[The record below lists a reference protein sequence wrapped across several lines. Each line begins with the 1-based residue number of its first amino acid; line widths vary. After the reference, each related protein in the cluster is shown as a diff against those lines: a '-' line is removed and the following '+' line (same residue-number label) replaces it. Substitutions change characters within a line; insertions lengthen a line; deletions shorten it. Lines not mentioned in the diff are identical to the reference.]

1 MLSQFR
7 NGSNHKAHKDHKV
20 GRRNG
25 LYPSFFVFYVHAGFP
40 VGHALCGYSSLSS
53 SNSTLVTTRL
63 VALLLAASALSGC
76 YLTQA
81 AMGQLEIVAKREP
94 IAAVITSPSTP
105 EPLRKRLEY
114 VSSAREF
121 ASNELGLPDNKSYR
135 SYADLE
141 RPYVVWNVFSTEE
154 FSVEPRRWCFPIAG
168 CVVYRGY
175 FSEERAESYARKLRF
190 AGMDTNVGGVAAY
203 STLGHFDD
211 PVLNTMLGWNDVQ
224 LAGTLFHEL
233 AHQVVYVPGESEFNE
248 AFATV
253 VEEAGL
259 ERWLTARGRVAEM
272 RTWYTQRERS
282 EAFIGL
288 LLATRERLRNLY
300 AEKLSPDVTRDRK
313 QAEFGRMK
321 FEYAQLK
328 SQQWNGYAGYDRW
341 FDRALNNAHLVSAA
355 TYHGCLPK
363 FRELLKAEEGDLPRF
378 YASVKALAEESRTA
392 RKVFCEINEAALPK

>member
-1 MLSQFR
+1 VILRF
-7 NGSNHKAHKDHKV
+7 
-20 GRRNG
+20 
-25 LYPSFFVFYVHAGFP
+25 
-40 VGHALCGYSSLSS
+40 
-53 SNSTLVTTRL
+53 
-63 VALLLAASALSGC
+63 VALALAVLPLSGC
-76 YLTQA
+76 YLMQA
-81 AMGQLEIVAKREP
+81 AMGQMEIVTKRKP
-94 IAAVITSPSTP
+94 IAAVIASPSTP

-121 ASNELGLPDNKSYR
+121 ATHELGLPDNKSYR

-141 RPYVVWNVFSTEE
+141 RPYVVWNVFATDE

-175 FSEERAESYARKLRF
+175 FNEARAESYARKLRF
-190 AGMDTNVGGVAAY
+190 EGNDTNVGGVAAY

-211 PVLNTMLGWNDVQ
+211 PILNTMLAWNDVQ

-248 AFATV
+248 SFATI

-259 ERWLTARGRVAEM
+259 ERWLTARGRVQEM
-272 RTWYTQRERS
+272 RVWYTQRERG

-300 AEKLSPDVTRDRK
+300 AERLPADVMRDRK
-313 QAEFGRMK
+313 QAQFGRLK
-321 FEYAQLK
+321 FEYTQLK
-328 SQQWNGYAGYDRW
+328 AQWNGYAGYDRW
-341 FDRALNNAHLVSAA
+341 FDRALNNAHLISAA

-363 FRELLKAEEGDLPRF
+363 FRELFKSGDGDFQRF
-378 YASVKALAEESRTA
+378 YVNVKALAAEK
-392 RKVFCEINEAALPK
+392 RKVREVFCEAPVPSLAAAGEG

>member
-1 MLSQFR
+1 VL
-7 NGSNHKAHKDHKV
+7 
-20 GRRNG
+20 
-25 LYPSFFVFYVHAGFP
+25 L
-40 VGHALCGYSSLSS
+40 
-53 SNSTLVTTRL
+53 RL
-63 VALLLAASALSGC
+63 TVLMFAASFLSGC

-81 AMGQLEIVAKREP
+81 AMGQLEIVTKREP
-94 IAAVITSPSTP
+94 IAAVITSPTTP

-114 VSSAREF
+114 VSSARVF
-121 ASNELGLPDNKSYR
+121 ASNALGLPDNDSYR

-141 RPYVVWNVFSTEE
+141 RPYVVWNVFATDE

-175 FSEERAESYARKLRF
+175 FSEARAENYARKLRF
-190 AGMDTNVGGVAAY
+190 AGQDTNVGGVAAY

-211 PVLNTMLGWNDVQ
+211 PVLNTMLAWNDVQ

-259 ERWLTARGRVAEM
+259 ERWLTARGRVQEM
-272 RTWYTQRERS
+272 RSWYTQRERG

-288 LLATRERLRNLY
+288 LLVTRERLRNLY
-300 AEKLSPDVTRDRK
+300 AEKLPVEAMRDRK
-313 QAEFGRMK
+313 QAEFGRLK
-321 FEYAQLK
+321 FEYTQLK
-328 SQQWNGYAGYDRW
+328 AKWNGYAGYDRW

-363 FRELLKAEEGDLPRF
+363 FREMLKSGEGDLPRF
-378 YASVKALAEESRTA
+378 YANVKALAKESRKE
-392 RKVFCEINEAALPK
+392 REKFCVGQ